1 MKLKKIVPY
10 SIRKVIPM
18 LGLAGASMFIGGC
31 EKNEEIVPTRDV
43 EITFTS
49 VYWDDLFY
57 DENGVRYPSKK
68 AQEYVKDPSIRTIY
82 IMPEGTW
89 STIPADGIIA
99 LRKVT
104 LEKMLNYSPKFRGK
118 GDFDFW
124 PGEASK
130 VPADSLWYVQNGWT
144 INKRFTEQQKQH

>member
-43 EITFTS
+43 EITFSS
-49 VYWDDLFY
+49 VYCDDLFY

-68 AQEYVKDPSIRTIY
+68 AQEYIKDPSIRTIY
-82 IMPEGTW
+82 IVPEGSW
-89 STIPADGIIA
+89 GNMFADDITAI
-99 LRKVT
+99 RKVT

-118 GDFDFW
+118 GDFNFVV
-124 PGEASK
+124 GEASK

>member
-49 VYWDDLFY
+49 AHGEDLFY

-68 AQEYVKDPSIRTIY
+68 AQEYIKDPTIRTIY
-82 IMPEGTW
+82 IVPEGSW
-89 STIPADGIIA
+89 GNMFADDITAI
-99 LRKVT
+99 RKVT

-118 GDFDFW
+118 GDFNFVV
-124 PGEASK
+124 GEASK